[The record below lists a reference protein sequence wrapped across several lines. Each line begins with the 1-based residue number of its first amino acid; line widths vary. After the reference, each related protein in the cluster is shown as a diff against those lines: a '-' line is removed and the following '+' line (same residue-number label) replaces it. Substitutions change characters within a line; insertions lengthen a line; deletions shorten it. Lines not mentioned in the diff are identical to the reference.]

1 MIYSA
6 VSEEVQTALY
16 KAAQARGIGLI
27 SVGHRNSLRWP
38 FHCADSLILL
48 FRHLHSHLLQLDGF
62 GGWSLTS
69 LEKSDSPTL

>member
-27 SVGHRNSLRWP
+27 SVGHRNSLR
-38 FHCADSLILL
+38 
-48 FRHLHSHLLQLDGF
+48 
-62 GGWSLTS
+62 
-69 LEKSDSPTL
+69 